1 MGQTI
6 QSKEFR
12 WMTKGLRTAF
22 TIIMVMM
29 IFALTM
35 LAIFMVG
42 AMVVSEQQ
50 VNHLLTKGS
59 VIATVQLEGF
69 EMNLADHVTRDIH
82 YSKKDVMTF
91 LFIATIYIAI
101 LLMIIV
107 QVRNILSNLSKGIVF
122 SLANSKKMERIAYCV
137 IVLSLTVNAFRTYT
151 VYLIMQQ
158 FQLESRFVET
168 GLIKGISYHFTG
180 IHWTLLLCGVV
191 IWIFARIFRYGAFL
205 QDEYDA
211 TA

>member
-1 MGQTI
+1 
-6 QSKEFR
+6 
-12 WMTKGLRTAF
+12 
-22 TIIMVMM
+22 
-29 IFALTM
+29 
-35 LAIFMVG
+35 
-42 AMVVSEQQ
+42 
-50 VNHLLTKGS
+50 
-59 VIATVQLEGF
+59 
-69 EMNLADHVTRDIH
+69 
-82 YSKKDVMTF
+82 MTF
-91 LFIATIYIAI
+91 LFTATIYIAI

-191 IWIFARIFRYGAFL
+191 IWTFARIFRYGAFL